1 MSTTVDEL
9 VSTARAR
16 IRGLTPGFV
25 EVAIYGGQSL
35 VVDVREVDEL
45 DEHGRIPGTLHA
57 PRGMLEFWAD
67 PASPLHR
74 PEFDPKRPTILVC
87 ATGSR
92 SALAAETLH
101 RLGYADVAHLEG
113 GFQAWKAR

>member
-1 MSTTVDEL
+1 MNTTVDEL
-9 VSTARAR
+9 VRTARAR
-16 IRGLTPGFV
+16 IRGLNPGFV

-35 VVDVREVDEL
+35 VVDVREAEEL
-45 DEHGRIPGTLHA
+45 DEHGRIAGTLHA

-74 PEFDPKRPTILVC
+74 PEFDPARPTILVC

-92 SALAAETLH
+92 SALAAETLQ

-113 GFQAWKAR
+113 GFQAWKDS